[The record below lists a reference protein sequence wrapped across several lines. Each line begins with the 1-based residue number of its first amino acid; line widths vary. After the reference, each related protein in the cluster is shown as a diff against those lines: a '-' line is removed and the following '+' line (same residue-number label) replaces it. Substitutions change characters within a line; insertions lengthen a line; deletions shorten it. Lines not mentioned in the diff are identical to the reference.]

1 MATDLEN
8 LIDTINKDREL
19 AVEVLSKLPQLIT
32 EQGDITFDLD
42 TPVLVPTVAK
52 LQEAMSS
59 GNIPDRLK
67 LVEAI
72 SRGLVQESERLS
84 SSLGIQQNSPFW
96 DALDLKDNT
105 DGDTLDPLFRAQVE
119 DGIRMP
125 YDGYTV
131 LTIDR
136 KFPSGAAR
144 IGDWLLPNYTENID
158 QRWASK
164 QSHISVTTH
173 AAVNT
178 SYYWRYYYIYRY
190 YYGYYWRWWAYRNNN
205 LNAYKYLQAQA
216 DLSGSMMAQT
226 FQVSSAKVLTG
237 MILSC
242 YAPTSYQ
249 AAANPRAVLVESSFG
264 APDLSKTLATG
275 TFRSADLLQGAAQ
288 SNVNIDFDRP
298 VLLQPNKSYALIVI
312 TDSTFLVN
320 YSANQD
326 NTGGLFLTQDA
337 QYWDQDILKD
347 WCFSLRTA
355 DFSQGGNSG
364 TQTGPSEVLIEM
376 NALELS
382 GGISSTKQSL
392 LVEIP
397 EGTSIETEVEI
408 NGTWQ
413 PLESMNSLSSLPP
426 HSPCRLKLIGTATAM
441 PILDVTQSEITAFR
455 PATELLYRSVLK
467 HGSGNIRISY
477 ELIGF
482 NPLYHT
488 FDPAIMINTTRILP
502 DVIETSI
509 TDDENVRHITATFSV
524 SPTGVDY
531 KHDIIGDT
539 DTASIIYDIASIIE
553 IKA

>member
-1 MATDLEN
+1 MPTDLEN
-8 LIDTINKDREL
+8 LISAINQDREL
-19 AVEVLSKLPQLIT
+19 AIEVLSNLPKLIT
-32 EQGDITFDLD
+32 EQGDITFNLD
-42 TPVLVPTVAK
+42 TPVQVPTIAK
-52 LQEAMSS
+52 LQEAITS

-72 SRGLVQESERLS
+72 SRGLVQESERLA

-96 DALDLKDNT
+96 DALDLQENT

-119 DGIRMP
+119 GGIRMP

-131 LTIDR
+131 LTMDR

-144 IGDWLLPNYTENID
+144 IGDWLLPNYTEDID
-158 QRWASK
+158 QRWVSRY
-164 QSHISVTTH
+164 SFISVTTH

-205 LNAYKYLQAQA
+205 INAYKYLQAQA
-216 DLSGSMMAQT
+216 DLTGSMMAQT
-226 FQVSSAKVLTG
+226 FQVPSAKVLTG
-237 MILSC
+237 MLLNC
-242 YAPTSYQ
+242 QAPTTYQ
-249 AAANPRAVLVESSFG
+249 ATANPRAILVESSFG
-264 APDLSKTLATG
+264 APDLSKTLAIG

-298 VLLQPNKSYALIVI
+298 VMLKANKSYALVVVA
-312 TDSTFLVN
+312 DANFMVN
-320 YSANQD
+320 ISSNQD

-337 QYWDQDILKD
+337 QYWDQDIAKD

-355 DFSQGGNSG
+355 NFG
-364 TQTGPSEVLIEM
+364 QTPEILIEM

-392 LVEIP
+392 LAEIP
-397 EGTSIETEVEI
+397 EGTTIETEVDI

-413 PLESMNSLSSLPP
+413 PLENMNSLSSLPP
-426 HSPCRLKLIGTATAM
+426 YSPCRLKLTGTETAM

-455 PATELLYRSVLK
+455 PATDLLYRSILK

-482 NPLYHT
+482 NPTYHT
-488 FDPAIMINTTRILP
+488 FDPALLVNTTRILP

-509 TDDENVRHITATFSV
+509 TDDENVRHITATYSV

>member
-1 MATDLEN
+1 MPTDLEN
-8 LIDTINKDREL
+8 LISAINQDREL
-19 AVEVLSKLPQLIT
+19 AIEVLSNLPKLIT
-32 EQGDITFDLD
+32 EQGDITFNLD
-42 TPVLVPTVAK
+42 TPVQVPTIAK
-52 LQEAMSS
+52 LQEAITS

-72 SRGLVQESERLS
+72 SRGLVQESERLA

-119 DGIRMP
+119 GGIRMP

-131 LTIDR
+131 LTMDR

-144 IGDWLLPNYTENID
+144 IGDWLLPNYTEDID
-158 QRWASK
+158 QRWVSRY
-164 QSHISVTTH
+164 SYLSVTTH

-205 LNAYKYLQAQA
+205 INAYKYLQAQA
-216 DLSGSMMAQT
+216 DLTGSMMAQT
-226 FQVSSAKVLTG
+226 FQVPSAKVLTG
-237 MILSC
+237 MLLNC
-242 YAPTSYQ
+242 QAPTTYQ
-249 AAANPRAVLVESSFG
+249 ATANPRAILVESSFG
-264 APDLSKTLATG
+264 APDLSKTLAIG

-298 VLLQPNKSYALIVI
+298 VMLKANKSYALVVVA
-312 TDSTFLVN
+312 DANFMVN
-320 YSANQD
+320 ISSNQD

-337 QYWDQDILKD
+337 QYWDQDIAKD

-355 DFSQGGNSG
+355 NFG
-364 TQTGPSEVLIEM
+364 QTPEILIEM

-392 LVEIP
+392 LAEIP
-397 EGTSIETEVEI
+397 EGTTIETEVDI

-413 PLESMNSLSSLPP
+413 PLENMNSLSSLPP
-426 HSPCRLKLIGTATAM
+426 YSPCRLKLTGTATAM

-455 PATELLYRSVLK
+455 PATDLLYRSILK

-482 NPLYHT
+482 NPTYHT
-488 FDPAIMINTTRILP
+488 FDPALLVNTTRILP

-509 TDDENVRHITATFSV
+509 TDDENVRHITATYSV